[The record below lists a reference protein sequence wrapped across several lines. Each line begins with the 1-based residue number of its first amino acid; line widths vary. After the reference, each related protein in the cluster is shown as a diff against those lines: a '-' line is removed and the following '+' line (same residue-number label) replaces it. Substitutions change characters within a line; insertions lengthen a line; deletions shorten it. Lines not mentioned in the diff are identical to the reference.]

1 MAILRSDL
9 AEQRRI
15 NQQLVQTVTIKH
27 EESVNYH
34 QEIQRLNEVLREEL
48 PKIKNLN
55 DQVIALEK
63 SLKVLI
69 VPTALKKNPL

>member
-63 SLKVLI
+63 SLKVLTPSTI
-69 VPTALKKNPL
+69 K

>member
-63 SLKVLI
+63 SLKVLTPSPI
-69 VPTALKKNPL
+69 K

>member
-69 VPTALKKNPL
+69 VPTALRKNPL

>member
-63 SLKVLI
+63 SLKVQPPSPI
-69 VPTALKKNPL
+69 K

>member
-27 EESVNYH
+27 EENVNYH

-63 SLKVLI
+63 SLKVLPPSPI
-69 VPTALKKNPL
+69 K